1 MSDHDSIATG
11 REGGL
16 KSGRTRRIQGALAA
30 VDAVIGELD
39 DMTDQQRA
47 TFIRGLAN
55 RLREAQYWEPGKSVP
70 GE

>member
-55 RLREAQYWEPGKSVP
+55 AVREVSDWRPKESVP